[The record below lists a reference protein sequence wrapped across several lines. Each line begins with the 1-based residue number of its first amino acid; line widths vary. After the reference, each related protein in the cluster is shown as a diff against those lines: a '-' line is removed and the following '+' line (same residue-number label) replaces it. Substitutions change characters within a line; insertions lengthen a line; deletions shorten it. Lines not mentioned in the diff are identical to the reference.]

1 MKEEDQPLRNRSISF
16 KSTADIKKIFGQVN
30 IKESRKRN
38 YDFNL
43 ETKDY
48 ELYLEKVILIL
59 FFFNFNHFN
68 LLKKEK
74 RDYLNFNWLT

>member
-1 MKEEDQPLRNRSISF
+1 MGMKEEDQPFRNRSISF

-48 ELYLEKVILIL
+48 ELYLEKVNLIKNKKYSFL
-59 FFFNFNHFN
+59 LLIN
-68 LLKKEK
+68 LIKIYKNQ
-74 RDYLNFNWLT
+74 YIIN